1 MIFPPSYA
9 ASNRSTSRQTGL
21 YSHSHFLTCQLRPL
35 QRTARLM
42 SCKYTRKSLEVRSRR
57 KSSSSLLTLRIGWLS
72 GDQDS
77 TIQWIEY
84 TTANTVI
91 HNVQLQSPQ
100 KYVEI
105 NQQAQDGQAYFA
117 MTSVS
122 RILQP
127 LRDPSL
133 IRRPPLET
141 WPHLADRARHCMS
154 RSVP

>member
-1 MIFPPSYA
+1 MERAP
-9 ASNRSTSRQTGL
+9 R
-21 YSHSHFLTCQLRPL
+21 
-35 QRTARLM
+35 
-42 SCKYTRKSLEVRSRR
+42 VRFI
-57 KSSSSLLTLRIGWLS
+57 TVLRIAWLS

-84 TTANTVI
+84 STAGNTVI

-122 RILQP
+122 RILRP
-127 LRDPSL
+127 LCDPSL
-133 IRRPPLET
+133 IQTPCLET
-141 WPHLADRARHCMS
+141 WPHMADRARHYMS

>member
-1 MIFPPSYA
+1 
-9 ASNRSTSRQTGL
+9 
-21 YSHSHFLTCQLRPL
+21 
-35 QRTARLM
+35 M
-42 SCKYTRKSLEVRSRR
+42 SCKYTRKYLEVRSRG

-84 TTANTVI
+84 STANTVI

-105 NQQAQDGQAYFA
+105 NQQAQDGQAYFV

-122 RILQP
+122 RNCQ
-127 LRDPSL
+127 
-133 IRRPPLET
+133 
-141 WPHLADRARHCMS
+141 HLCNLVSSEGH
-154 RSVP
+154 P